1 VELMFSLRE
10 IKERG
15 YIPQKNLRRLL
26 IIGSLILLKMLITNL
41 SVIKKLSKIP
51 SSGKQYVR
59 PSRRYELPKYEKGMK
74 FCDSNEKYLRPTF
87 YCNSHAPEVIA
98 LANEL
103 GAFKKTDREFAEAA
117 FNFAKRKITLEMMPL
132 DGVEKTLRRGCGTCL
147 HEITVFVALCRAAG
161 IKARYKLYSLTMI
174 QAWEDTMIVDPLVK
188 KFQDAMGYFMI
199 HGEGE
204 VFLDGKWVVCDVGPT
219 PERQA
224 ATNTPISKFGED
236 SIGMWLNA
244 VPGTI
249 MYTESLPY
257 GLNIMMKVVER
268 LAPMTIDKVNK
279 NILDE
284 INLGKKILAEKGEEE
299 YDKEIR
305 KSFKPKFPEPVIKK
319 RKSIIFEK

>member
-1 VELMFSLRE
+1 MASLKE

-15 YIPQKNLRRLL
+15 YLPQKNLRRLL
-26 IIGSLILLKMLITNL
+26 ILGTLILIKMLITNL
-41 SVIKKLSKIP
+41 SVIRKLSQIP
-51 SSGKQYVR
+51 STGKQYIR
-59 PSRRYELPKYEKGMK
+59 PPRRYDLPKFDKDMRY
-74 FCDSNEKYLRPTF
+74 CDANEKYLRPTL
-87 YCNSHAPEVIA
+87 YCNSHAPEIIA
-98 LANEL
+98 LAHEL
-103 GAFKKTDREFAEAA
+103 GAYKKSDREFAKAA
-117 FNFAKRKITLEMMPL
+117 FEFAKRKITLEMMSL
-132 DGVEKTLRRGCGTCL
+132 DGVEYTIRRGAGTCL

-174 QAWEDTMIVDPLVK
+174 QAWEDTMIVDSMVK

-224 ATNTPISKFGED
+224 ATKTPISRFGED

-249 MYTESLPY
+249 MFTESLPY
-257 GLNIMMKVVER
+257 GLNIMMRFVQKI
-268 LAPMTIDKVNK
+268 APMTIDKVNK

-284 INLGKKILAEKGEEE
+284 INRGKEILKEKGEEN

-305 KSFKPKFPEPVIKK
+305 KSFKPKFPEPVLKK
-319 RKSIIFEK
+319 KKSIIFEK

>member
-1 VELMFSLRE
+1 MVGLRE

-15 YIPQKNLRRLL
+15 YIPQKNLRKLL
-26 IIGSLILLKMLITNL
+26 ILGSLILIKMLLTNL
-41 SVIKKLSKIP
+41 SIIRKLSQIP
-51 SSGKQYVR
+51 STGKQYTR
-59 PSRRYELPKYEKGMK
+59 PPRRYDLPKYDKNMK
-74 FCDSNEKYLRPTF
+74 YCNSNEKYLRPTL
-87 YCNSHAPEVIA
+87 YCNSKSPEVIA
-98 LANEL
+98 IANKL
-103 GAFKKTDREFAEAA
+103 GAYNKSDREFAEAA
-117 FNFAKRKITLEMMPL
+117 FDFAKRKITLEMMPL
-132 DGVEKTLRRGCGTCL
+132 DGVENTLKRGTGTCL

-224 ATNTPISKFGED
+224 ATKTPISKFGED

-257 GLNIMMKVVER
+257 GLNIMMRFVQKI
-268 LAPMTIDKVNK
+268 APMTVDKVNK

-284 INLGKKILAEKGEEE
+284 INLGKKILKEKGEKE
-299 YDKEIR
+299 YDSEIR
-305 KSFKPKFPEPVIKK
+305 KSFKPKFPDPVIKK

>member
-1 VELMFSLRE
+1 MVSLRE

-15 YIPQKNLRRLL
+15 YLPPKKLRRLL
-26 IIGSLILLKMLITNL
+26 VLGSLILIKMLISNL

-51 SSGKQYVR
+51 STGKKYVR
-59 PSRRYELPKYEKGMK
+59 PPRRYDLPKYNPEMK
-74 FCDSNEKYLRPTF
+74 FCKKDEKYLRPTL
-87 YCNSHAPEVIA
+87 YCNSHAPEVVA
-98 LANEL
+98 LAHEL
-103 GAFKKTDREFAEAA
+103 GAYKKSDREFAEAA
-117 FNFAKRKITLEMMPL
+117 FNFAKRKVTLEMMTL
-132 DGVEKTLRRGCGTCL
+132 DGVENTLRRGTGTCL

-219 PERQA
+219 PERHA
-224 ATNTPISKFGED
+224 ATKTPISRFGED

-257 GLNIMMKVVER
+257 GLNIMMRFVQKI
-268 LAPMTIDKVNK
+268 APMTVDKVNK

-284 INLGKKILAEKGEEE
+284 INLGK
-299 YDKEIR
+299 
-305 KSFKPKFPEPVIKK
+305 
-319 RKSIIFEK
+319 

>member
-1 VELMFSLRE
+1 MASFKE

-15 YIPQKNLRRLL
+15 YLPQKNLRRLL
-26 IIGSLILLKMLITNL
+26 IFGTLILIKMLITNL
-41 SVIKKLSKIP
+41 SLIRKLSQIP
-51 SSGKQYVR
+51 STGKQYIR
-59 PSRRYELPKYEKGMK
+59 PPRRYDLPKFDKDMRY
-74 FCDSNEKYLRPTF
+74 CDANEKYLRPTL
-87 YCNSHAPEVIA
+87 YCNSHAPEIIA
-98 LANEL
+98 LAHEL
-103 GAFKKTDREFAEAA
+103 GAYKKSDREFAKAA
-117 FNFAKRKITLEMMPL
+117 FEFAKRKITLEMMSL
-132 DGVEKTLRRGCGTCL
+132 DGVEYTIRRGAGTCL

-174 QAWEDTMIVDPLVK
+174 QAWEDTMIVDPMVK

-224 ATNTPISKFGED
+224 STKTPISRFGED

-249 MYTESLPY
+249 MFTESLPY
-257 GLNIMMKVVER
+257 GLNIMMRFVQKI
-268 LAPMTIDKVNK
+268 APMTIDKVNK

-284 INLGKKILAEKGEEE
+284 INRGKEILKEKGEEN

-305 KSFKPKFPEPVIKK
+305 KSFKPKFPEPVLKK
-319 RKSIIFEK
+319 KKSIIFEK

>member
-1 VELMFSLRE
+1 
-10 IKERG
+10 
-15 YIPQKNLRRLL
+15 
-26 IIGSLILLKMLITNL
+26 MLISNL

-51 SSGKQYVR
+51 STGKKYIR
-59 PSRRYELPKYEKGMK
+59 PPRRYDIPEYNPNMK
-74 FCDSNEKYLRPTF
+74 FFKKDEKYLRPTL

-98 LANEL
+98 IAHEL
-103 GAFKKTDREFAEAA
+103 GAYQKSDREFAEAA
-117 FNFAKRKITLEMMPL
+117 FNFAKRKVTLEMMPL
-132 DGVEKTLRRGCGTCL
+132 DGVENTLRRGTGTCL

-161 IKARYKLYSLTMI
+161 IKSRYKLYSLTMI

-219 PERQA
+219 PERHA
-224 ATNTPISKFGED
+224 ATKTPISRFGED

-257 GLNIMMKVVER
+257 GLNIMMRFVQKI
-268 LAPMTIDKVNK
+268 APMTVDKVNK

-284 INLGKKILAEKGEEE
+284 INLGKKILKEKTEKE
-299 YDKEIR
+299 YDEEIR